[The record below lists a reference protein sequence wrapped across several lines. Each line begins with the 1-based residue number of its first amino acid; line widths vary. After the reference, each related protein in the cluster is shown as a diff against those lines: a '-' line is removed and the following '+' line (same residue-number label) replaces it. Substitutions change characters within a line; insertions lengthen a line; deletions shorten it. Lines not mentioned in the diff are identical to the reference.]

1 MHLPRFVAL
10 GACLAATV
18 AMALPAAAQPDRAP
32 DREART
38 PGNPVA
44 HCLPDGAG
52 APIAPD
58 EPDTEE
64 AGVEGSSALA
74 TIAVDEPDTPEDGAE
89 NEERGAVAQCVL
101 DSLPDIV
108 GNPHAASI
116 VAVVV
121 HGIAHGKADG
131 TYGPH
136 DDVTRGQMA
145 TFLSRAL
152 GLEASGDAG
161 LPDDVDADDVHAD
174 AIAAVIEAGIAQGKA
189 DGTFAPRDGV
199 TRGQMAS
206 FLDRA
211 LELADDAV
219 ADVPSDAKGNVHE
232 KAIEAVVGNGIALG
246 FSDGTFRPSERV
258 SRAQMASFLARA
270 LDL

>member
-10 GACLAATV
+10 GACLAATF
-18 AMALPAAAQPDRAP
+18 ALALPAAAHPDRAP
-32 DREART
+32 DRGDRA

-52 APIAPD
+52 APITPD

-64 AGVEGSSALA
+64 AGEADSAA
-74 TIAVDEPDTPEDGAE
+74 FVITADEADTGESGV
-89 NEERGAVAQCVL
+89 RGEVAQCVL

-152 GLEASGDAG
+152 GLEASDDAE
-161 LPDDVDADDVHAD
+161 LPDDVDADHVHAD
-174 AIAAVIEAGIAQGKA
+174 AIAAVMEAGIAQGRA
-189 DGTFAPRDGV
+189 DGTYAPQDGV
-199 TRGQMAS
+199 TRGQMAT

-211 LELADDAV
+211 LDLADGAV
-219 ADVPSDAKGNVHE
+219 ADIPADARGNVHE
-232 KAIEAVVGNGIALG
+232 KAIEAVIGNGIALG
-246 FSDGTFRPSERV
+246 FSDGTFRPSEKV